1 MRNWRTFLK
10 AIYTVLRPLDPAVKL
25 EYQPPVGDESS
36 SVDVYLS
43 EESDHED
50 AVDAL
55 KNIKKEWGCVTDAE
69 TNDRNASFRINVEN
83 DFKRK

>member
-10 AIYTVLRPLDPAVKL
+10 AIYTVLRPLDPDVKL

-36 SVDVYLS
+36 SVDVFMD
-43 EESDHED
+43 ENIDQQE

-55 KNIKKEWGCVTDAE
+55 KGIKKEWGCVTDAD
-69 TNDRNASFRINVEN
+69 TNSPKASFRINVEN
-83 DFKRK
+83 DFKS